1 MKIKANFYCPD
12 IIGELR
18 SGDYELPE
26 GADIAA
32 LFAQAQAEAGV
43 SYDED
48 VKTFL
53 NLMVNNI
60 KADWGTVLHDGDVLR
75 MLFKIYGG

>member
-1 MKIKANFYCPD
+1 MKVEANFYCPD

-32 LFAQAQAEAGV
+32 LFHTAQTEAGV
-43 SYDED
+43 SYEED
-48 VKTFL
+48 IKNFL
-53 NLMVNNI
+53 NLMVNYK
-60 KADWGTVLHDGDVLR
+60 KADWDTVLHDRDVLR
-75 MLFKIYGG
+75 VLFKIYGG